1 MTTDVRPLPT
11 WQQHDG
17 GAPPPQP
24 RWRRRLL
31 IGLVGF
37 LVLAILAT
45 GLGYAYLRYRWGQ
58 ITRVA
63 CPDCGGAGAGSP
75 MTVLVVGSD
84 SRANLSAADAAHF
97 CAVPDCSDQAGP
109 DHSDSIILIH
119 ADPAQRKATVLS
131 IPRDL
136 NVPIANS
143 TKRDRINTAF
153 SVNIDTLVQTI
164 NQNFGIKIDH
174 FVVVD
179 FVGFRSIVNSLG
191 GIDVYFPSP
200 ARDLSSGLNVP
211 QAGCAHLAGDNALG
225 YVRSRHYQY
234 FEAGRWHDDPYS
246 DLSRIQRQQ
255 DFIRRVMRKSLS
267 VRNPLTVN
275 ALIGNAVHAVK
286 IDSKLSQSDILH
298 LGQRLR
304 SLSPDAVEMLTVPS
318 SPITVGG
325 ADELKLQQPQAAQT
339 IQEFLQPPTP
349 PAAGTPPA
357 VLPNSVR
364 LRVLNGTGTKG
375 QATAAATKLQE
386 AGFGVAGSGDA
397 DNFAYSS
404 SVVRYGPGQLAKARY
419 VASLVGGG
427 AQVQQDPTLKDVD
440 LVVVT
445 GSNFTGVTAP
455 SAAVAPSTTVANGP
469 QATPGGPPANKG
481 APAHP
486 TC

>member
-1 MTTDVRPLPT
+1 MPAWDDHTPAPT
-11 WQQHDG
+11 R
-17 GAPPPQP
+17 APK
-24 RWRRRLL
+24 RWRRRL
-31 IGLVGF
+31 GLGALAF
-37 LVLAILAT
+37 TLVVVLVT
-45 GLGYAYLRYRWGQ
+45 GLGYAYLKYRFSQ

-63 CPDCGGAGAGSP
+63 CPDCGNKGAGGP

-84 SRANLSAADAAHF
+84 SRADLSASDAAHF
-97 CAVPDCSDQAGP
+97 CAKADCSDQAGP
-109 DHSDSIILIH
+109 NHSDSIMLIH
-119 ADPAQRKATVLS
+119 ADPAQKKATVLS

-143 TKRDRINTAF
+143 TRRDRINTAF
-153 SVNIDTLVQTI
+153 SVNIDTLVATI

-174 FVVVD
+174 FVIVD

-191 GIDVYFPSP
+191 GIDVYFPSQ
-200 ARDLSSGLNVP
+200 ARDLMSGLHVA
-211 QAGCAHLAGDNALG
+211 QAGCAHLEGDNALG

-255 DFIRRVMRKSLS
+255 DFIRRVMRKSLT
-267 VRNPLTVN
+267 VRNPLTAN

-286 IDSKLSQSDILH
+286 IDNQLSQGDILH

-304 SLSPDAVEMLTVPS
+304 SLSPDAVEMLTIPT

-325 ADELKLQQPQAAQT
+325 ADELKMRQPQAAQT
-339 IQEFLQPPTP
+339 IQQFLQEAAPS
-349 PAAGTPPA
+349 AGTGSA
-357 VLPNSVR
+357 GVLPSSVR
-364 LRVLNGTGTKG
+364 LRVLNGSGIKG
-375 QATAAATKLQE
+375 QATTAATKLQE

-397 DNFAYSS
+397 DSFGYRT
-404 SVVRYGPGQLAKARY
+404 SVVRYGPGQESKARV
-419 VASLVGGG
+419 VASTIVGG
-427 AQVQQDPTLKDVD
+427 AEVKEDPTLKDVD

-445 GSNFTGVTAP
+445 GSDFAGVSAP
-455 SAAVAPSTTVANGP
+455 AVAPTPPTTAPGGP
-469 QATPGGPPANKG
+469 QATPGGPPQNTG